1 MDNTTPTPET
11 NTAVT
16 VTEKPAKTKRVP
28 RVIKTAAG
36 STPKKLTK
44 PKAAEAAVPP
54 KAEKPKLVHFHIE
67 NKVDTTKYSGL
78 SSYLNDNRKAN
89 PRDLPPMLPA
99 KLHERSLL
107 ALAALREAYG
117 QRQFRVRGFDN
128 NIIAMLRA
136 AGLIELHGGT
146 TIQDGN
152 YRRFVDGATPLV
164 GKLTAQGMR
173 YGVATA

>member
-1 MDNTTPTPET
+1 MDTNTEVTTPTT
-11 NTAVT
+11 T
-16 VTEKPAKTKRVP
+16 TKQKRPP
-28 RVIKTAAG
+28 RVIKTQA
-36 STPKKLTK
+36 SEKPKAKLSK
-44 PKAAEAAVPP
+44 PKAAEPAKPP
-54 KAEKPKLVHFHIE
+54 KEAKPKAVHFHVE
-67 NKVDTTKYSGL
+67 HKVDPSKYRGL

-89 PRDLPPMLPA
+89 PRDLPEMSPS
-99 KLHERSLL
+99 KLHERSLT

-117 QRQFRVRGFDN
+117 QRQWQVRGFDN

-164 GKLTAQGMR
+164 AKLTTAGMR
-173 YGVATA
+173 YGVAQA